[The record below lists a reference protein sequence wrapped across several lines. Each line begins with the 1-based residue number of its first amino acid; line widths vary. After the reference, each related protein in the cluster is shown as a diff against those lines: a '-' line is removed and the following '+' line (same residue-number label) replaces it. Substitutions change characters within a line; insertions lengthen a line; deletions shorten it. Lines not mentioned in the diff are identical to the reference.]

1 MNQFQSG
8 EWADVPGVGQPA
20 APPQPRQLSVVLP
33 FIPKEIE
40 QVKNLLRRSTELCG
54 QIPRSLFL
62 IPFKGTNASDIEA
75 LAKEAFAQVGTI
87 KDSEGI
93 MSDWQNGQMIRSA
106 SGPNSLFRQ
115 AAWFFY
121 LSNGRFGAWL
131 WLEPD
136 CTVIGKRW
144 LFDLEQEY
152 YETQKPF
159 MGVQM
164 IIQDGRR
171 YMNGVGVYPWNAI
184 QYAPLLVQSSMWKQH
199 PTVEVGF
206 DVAGGFDVLKQ
217 AHMTRKIQLEL
228 KTKNVELKPE
238 TVLLHGQNL
247 SGGAKASLP
256 NHNENQGAALS
267 GNTLST
273 QQNLSGNPASNPAA
287 QKETE
292 PAVSPAQPDAARNEE
307 DQSKAG
313 AHPSPCTDEPP
324 ASSPLIKEHVR
335 DYGAISEMVRN
346 HVQDLVRLWDS
357 QPHRKVLIVKEL
369 RKAKLVPK
377 HFR

>member
-20 APPQPRQLSVVLP
+20 APPQPKQLSVVLP

-247 SGGAKASLP
+247 SG
-256 NHNENQGAALS
+256 
-267 GNTLST
+267 
-273 QQNLSGNPASNPAA
+273 NPAA
-287 QKETE
+287 QKEAE
-292 PAVSPAQPDAARNEE
+292 PSPAQPFLDANGA
-307 DQSKAG
+307 AG
-313 AHPSPCTDEPP
+313 EPQTEALPESVSVLP
-324 ASSPLIKEHVR
+324 AKDFTSHATRVQES
-335 DYGAISEMVRN
+335 DYGAVTKQIRF
-346 HVQDLVRLWDS
+346 HVERLVQLWGES
-357 QPHRKVLIVKEL
+357 PSRKVLIVKEL